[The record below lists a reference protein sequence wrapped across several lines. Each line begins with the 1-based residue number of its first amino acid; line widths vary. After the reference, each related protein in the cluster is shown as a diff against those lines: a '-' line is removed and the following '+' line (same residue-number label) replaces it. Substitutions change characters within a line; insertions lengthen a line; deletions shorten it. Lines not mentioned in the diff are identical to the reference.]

1 MIKALF
7 LLIFNAVITGLLYPF
22 FINILYKFSFRE
34 KIREDGPKTHLIK
47 QGTPTMGGI
56 AFVISVSI
64 LSLLFNNQGSTGY
77 FLSGIVLLSGLF
89 GLLEDLH
96 KVYSKSYAQDSIRT
110 GLNSVVKQP
119 TLLKRIYQIL
129 IFPWSV
135 FKEFWRVVG
144 SKTDVGIQTHQK
156 FIIQGTIALIASWYI
171 YFQMGYDSLWLPLF
185 GFVYLGFAYA
195 IIVFFLFII
204 VLNSVAFTDGLDG
217 LAGGL
222 AFIAFLFFWVISQKV
237 NMYDSSLFIASFLGA
252 LLPFM
257 YFNIFPARIF
267 MGNIG
272 SHALGSALVLS
283 AILVRREIALFL
295 ICAVFL
301 ADGISSVLQQ
311 LSVKIFKKRIFL
323 MAPLHHHF
331 ELLGWVET
339 KVTLRFY
346 LVAVFF
352 GFLGLLVASL

>member
-1 MIKALF
+1 
-7 LLIFNAVITGLLYPF
+7 
-22 FINILYKFSFRE
+22 
-34 KIREDGPKTHLIK
+34 
-47 QGTPTMGGI
+47 
-56 AFVISVSI
+56 
-64 LSLLFNNQGSTGY
+64 
-77 FLSGIVLLSGLF
+77 
-89 GLLEDLH
+89 
-96 KVYSKSYAQDSIRT
+96 
-110 GLNSVVKQP
+110 
-119 TLLKRIYQIL
+119 
-129 IFPWSV
+129 
-135 FKEFWRVVG
+135 
-144 SKTDVGIQTHQK
+144 
-156 FIIQGTIALIASWYI
+156 
-171 YFQMGYDSLWLPLF
+171 
-185 GFVYLGFAYA
+185 
-195 IIVFFLFII
+195 
-204 VLNSVAFTDGLDG
+204 
-217 LAGGL
+217 
-222 AFIAFLFFWVISQKV
+222 
-237 NMYDSSLFIASFLGA
+237 
-252 LLPFM
+252 
-257 YFNIFPARIF
+257 